1 MKQFKV
7 CSGNSESAVKRLK
20 LENESD
26 SSPKIMTLTVTPQL
40 KNNKKTLKFVT
51 CSNDSKEKTL
61 EKLNS
66 SHSNNQESEKMEID
80 GCMNL
85 KVGAEKKLT
94 SNKDE
99 LIAPS
104 NKENQID
111 CIVIEDG
118 N

>member
-1 MKQFKV
+1 V

-20 LENESD
+20 LENDQDSKD

-51 CSNDSKEKTL
+51 STNESKEKKV

-66 SHSNNQESEKMEID
+66 SHLKSQEPERMEID
-80 GCMNL
+80 NCSN
-85 KVGAEKKLT
+85 VQVSTEKT
-94 SNKDE
+94 STNEKGDS
-99 LIAPS
+99 IAPS

-111 CIVIEDG
+111 CIIIEDV